1 MANVEI
7 KVLKQ
12 SGFYKKEG
20 KKKQYTNYYLQLNNE
35 RIPIEVKYFAQD
47 KFGGRDPGYQGR
59 VAALSLI
66 AEALPDIPFVDSDE
80 KGKSVNI
87 NPENIVCPKCGK
99 VMRVDDKDDT
109 TYYLL
114 CDDCG
119 IGSKFDTKVGEL
131 SFTDS
136 DGNEIPF

>member
-20 KKKQYTNYYLQLNNE
+20 KKRQYTNFYLQLNDE
-35 RIPIEVKYFAQD
+35 RIPFEVKYFPND

-59 VAALSLI
+59 VAAISLI
-66 AEALPDIPFVDSDE
+66 AEALPDIPFIDPDE
-80 KGKSVNI
+80 KSERVKP
-87 NPENIVCPKCGK
+87 NPENIICPKCGK
-99 VMRVDDKDDT
+99 VMRVDDQDGSE
-109 TYYLL
+109 YYLV
-114 CDDCG
+114 CDECN
-119 IGSKFDTKVGEL
+119 ISCIVDTKVGEL